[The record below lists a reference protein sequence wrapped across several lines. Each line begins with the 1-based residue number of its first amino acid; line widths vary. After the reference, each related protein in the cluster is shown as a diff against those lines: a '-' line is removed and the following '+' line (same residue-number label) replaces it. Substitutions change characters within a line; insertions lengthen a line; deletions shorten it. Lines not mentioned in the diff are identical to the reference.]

1 MEKYILQH
9 YASTVFNTCEC
20 QPLPCLTGPPL
31 KLQVDPNAFPVACHK
46 VQPIP
51 VHWQECVF
59 QDLERDVAIGVL
71 EKVPMNTQTTW
82 LSRMVVTA
90 KANEDHRRTVDF

>member
-1 MEKYILQH
+1 MCDALLI
-9 YASTVFNTCEC
+9 
-20 QPLPCLTGPPL
+20 PLL
-31 KLQVDPNAFPVACHK
+31 FS
-46 VQPIP
+46 IR
-51 VHWQECVF
+51 QECVF

-90 KANEDHRRTVDF
+90 KANEDHRRTVDFQPLNKHIKRQTFLVETPWQLASRIPGDAKKTVLDHWN